1 MLLRIICAFLLA
13 TSLAIGQ
20 QGWTVQFPSNG
31 QIGVS
36 PSAPITIHSSVP
48 IDTAG
53 WNGQDVPLVVLRDS
67 IANATGPELRKQY
80 RVAGQFTVVD
90 EFTCTWTPRRLLPN
104 TAYRCILGN
113 QELTY
118 TTAPEVATVVSCSV
132 PVDAMRCDQAITI
145 VMANPLPRGCDT
157 DSVIIVEQLHQDGS
171 WSTTPR
177 AITIDD
183 RSIHVVPI
191 DRWQPNAQLRL
202 RVRCSWYAGDARLD
216 RTYEVMVRGATTVV
230 CSGRL
235 TSGEP
240 ITDEYGADLHR
251 NSRVASSGDTVHLSA
266 PRTVGPN
273 LYFSHWESR
282 DVPSINGDTTPVSR
296 FTLSCTTMTRFCAV
310 TAIYQRLDSVR
321 IRCTIDSGTGRV
333 MLYRMSGELIREI
346 TDSAVIDVAVNDGPL
361 LCVASSTQTST
372 LLGWL
377 YQGLKVQAGA
387 IVIPTKR
394 AVPMT
399 SISVNPKF
407 QTLQPSMQDIYRL
420 RGSISDVDANPLF
433 NVLDA
438 VRFTTPYEYE
448 SSTPANRTMC
458 VTAQRCWEII
468 GYLDHSVGVPIW
480 FDKGLQDYCITSELL
495 KPENHVV
502 FFARRKVIDLRVES
516 VLLGSE
522 DPSNVL
528 KNRAPHPETRIEVQ
542 REQDVAGQREWVSM
556 TSTNCI
562 IDGVSTSRFQVACG
576 DNLRIVIHPATQRG
590 QQWRWWSTLPKYAV
604 PVGNGGTNPSRFALV
619 VDADIAGFDATDCEG
634 APLGHREIRIQ
645 AAFRQQMIIESIGLR
660 VRVNAQ
666 GEREL
671 ARFEER
677 WFDPLTYYDRD
688 ADEPS
693 DGRHLEYIARRGTPI
708 RVRFSLPLDPLS
720 IFNRSVSAESFDNIL
735 LTDPNAEDLDFHVYA
750 DTNGNTNLLSSTG
763 QFLDIVEFFVCEPH
777 SRPRKQA
784 LHTGAIDLTVRSSIQ
799 SYSGDPLRAAQSFAL
814 RRMEV
819 PGFGMKLRSIKL
831 HNDGDWDLW
840 PFVNRGEIYHA
851 AYGGN
856 LTPRRAL
863 LTDHGF
869 TRMPS
874 CNEQQGSIGECTTLH
889 GDTDGPLSFGDHA
902 LWLQTSWMGL
912 ADLAWVRL
920 STWDEDCKDENDCLV
935 NRMGDVIDSLRVRV
949 AKYNVPIEMAAL
961 DWKALI
967 PDLIKTGVD
976 IIDALVVPDE
986 QDDFLAECSVL
997 EDSQTLWG
1005 MRNSQAPFMSR
1016 YHENADYEFRG
1027 QWYTARAV
1035 VR

>member
-1 MLLRIICAFLLA
+1 MLLRVICALLLA
-13 TSLAIGQ
+13 QTMAIGQ

-48 IDTAG
+48 IDTAE
-53 WNGQDVPLVVLRDS
+53 WNRQDVPFFVLRDS
-67 IANATGPELRKQY
+67 IAHAVGPERRKQY
-80 RVAGQFTVVD
+80 RVAGQFSFTD

-104 TAYRCILGN
+104 TAYRCVLGN
-113 QELTY
+113 QEYVY
-118 TTAPEVATVVSCSV
+118 TTAPDVPSVVSCSM
-132 PVDAMRCDQAITI
+132 PFGAMRCDQTISI
-145 VMANPLPRGCDT
+145 VMTSPLPPGCVP
-157 DSVIIVEQLHQDGS
+157 DSVFIVEQLRQDGS
-171 WSTTPR
+171 WGIAPD
-177 AITIDD
+177 AITFDD
-183 RSIHVVPI
+183 RTAYVTPI

-202 RVRCSWYAGDARLD
+202 RVRCSWYAGDASLD
-216 RTYEVMVRGATTVV
+216 RTYECMVRGATTVV
-230 CSGRL
+230 CNGRL

-251 NSRVASSGDTVHLSA
+251 NSRVGTFGDTIQLNV

-282 DVPSINGDTTPVSR
+282 DVPSINGDTMPVTL
-296 FTLSCTTMTRFCAV
+296 FPLSCETMNRFCAV
-310 TAIYQRLDSVR
+310 TAVYQRLDSVR
-321 IRCTIDSGTGRV
+321 IRCTVDSVTGHV
-333 MLYRMSGELIREI
+333 MLYRMSGELVREI
-346 TDSAVIDVAVNDGPL
+346 TDSAIVSVALNEGPF
-361 LCVASSTQTST
+361 LCVASSAQTSI
-372 LLGWL
+372 LSGWV
-377 YQGLKVQAGA
+377 YQGQKLQAGA

-394 AVPMT
+394 AVPM
-399 SISVNPKF
+399 SNLSVNPKF
-407 QTLQPSMQDIYRL
+407 QTLQPSLQDIYRL
-420 RGSISDVDANPLF
+420 RGSVTDVDADPLF
-433 NVLDA
+433 NVTDA
-438 VRFTTPYEYE
+438 VRFTTPYEFE
-448 SSTPANRTMC
+448 SSTPAARTLC

-468 GYLDHSVGVPIW
+468 GYLDHAVGAPIW

-502 FFARRKVIDLRVES
+502 FFVRRKVIDLRVES

-522 DPSNVL
+522 DPADVL
-528 KNRAPHPETRIEVQ
+528 RNRAPHPETRIEIQ
-542 REQDVAGQREWVSM
+542 REQDVAGQREWVSLA
-556 TSTNCI
+556 STNCI
-562 IDGVSTSRFQVACG
+562 IDGVSTTRFQVACG
-576 DNLRIVIHPATQRG
+576 DNLRIVVHPATQRG
-590 QQWRWWSTLPKYAV
+590 QQWRWWNALPKYVV
-604 PVGNGGTNPSRFALV
+604 PAGNGGTQPSRYTLV
-619 VDADIAGFDATDCEG
+619 VDTDIAGFDATDCEG
-634 APLGHREIRIQ
+634 AQLGHREIRIQ
-645 AAFRQQMIIESIGLR
+645 AAFRQQMVIESIGLR

-666 GEREL
+666 GERQL

-677 WFDPLTYYDRD
+677 WYDPLTYYDCD
-688 ADEPS
+688 ADEPT

-720 IFNRSVSAESFDNIL
+720 VFNRSVSAESFDNIL
-735 LTDPNAEDLDFHVYA
+735 LTDPHADDLDFHVYA
-750 DTNGNTNLLSSTG
+750 DTSGNTNLLSSTG
-763 QFLDIVEFFVCEPH
+763 QFLDVVEFFVCEPH

-799 SYSGDPLRAAQSFAL
+799 SYSGDPLRATQTFAL
-814 RRMEV
+814 RRMEM
-819 PGFGMKLRSIKL
+819 PGFGMKLRSMKL
-831 HNDGDWDLW
+831 HSDGDWDLW
-840 PFVNRGEIYHA
+840 PFVNRGEIYQA

-874 CNEQQGSIGECTTLH
+874 CEEQQGSSGECTTLH

-912 ADLAWVRL
+912 ADLSWVRL
-920 STWDEDCKDENDCLV
+920 STWDEDCKDEDDCLV

-949 AKYNVPIEMAAL
+949 AKYNVPVEMAAL

-986 QDDFLAECSVL
+986 QDDFLAECTVL

-1005 MRNSQAPFMSR
+1005 MRNPQAPFMNR

-1027 QWYTARAV
+1027 QWYTARAA